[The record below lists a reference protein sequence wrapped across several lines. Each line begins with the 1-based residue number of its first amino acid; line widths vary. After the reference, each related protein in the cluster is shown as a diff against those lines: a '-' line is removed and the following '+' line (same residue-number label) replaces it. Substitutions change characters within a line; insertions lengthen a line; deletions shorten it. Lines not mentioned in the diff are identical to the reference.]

1 MKLECKI
8 QLKYFSSLVFG
19 DFISFRISLE
29 FFPPE
34 LYVVL
39 VNPAGFFTFISTLL
53 LFNPNHFK
61 VYMMFLLL
69 EMKAQRGFF
78 FSFLL

>member
-39 VNPAGFFTFISTLL
+39 VNPAGFFYLHL
-53 LFNPNHFK
+53 H
-61 VYMMFLLL
+61 
-69 EMKAQRGFF
+69 
-78 FSFLL
+78 SFVV